1 MTLTALAANVRL
13 LQRPVLTTTMGGRPR
28 SRAAPRAAALEA
40 RDQGQ
45 SPPPPPESLSLG
57 GGCAV
62 DAVRFRAAPCLDD
75 GRCHEVHCSTGVVRV
90 CFERWAERVA
100 GHAWREEPLG
110 VGLRGIASALGRGRA
125 LGLLVSRVPRP
136 RS

>member
-1 MTLTALAANVRL
+1 LTPFVFAPRPAL
-13 LQRPVLTTTMGGRPR
+13 TMGVATRCTARPG
-28 SRAAPRAAALEA
+28 AA
-40 RDQGQ
+40 
-45 SPPPPPESLSLG
+45 
-57 GGCAV
+57 
-62 DAVRFRAAPCLDD
+62 
-75 GRCHEVHCSTGVVRV
+75 RV